1 MILWLDEDAFDI
13 EGATTERNIIV
24 GVAHFYACANLLT
37 SLRAMC
43 WYHDGAER
51 VLGSKSLGNE
61 LLWTSVNVLVVSPVV
76 QRFNNCMC
84 YEQIIKYLRFIE

>member
-13 EGATTERNIIV
+13 EEPTTEQNIV
-24 GVAHFYACANLLT
+24 GVAHFYACANLF

-61 LLWTSVNVLVVSPVV
+61 LFWTTINVLVVSPVV

>member
-1 MILWLDEDAFDI
+1 MHLISRSRLPNRILWVWHIFTHAQICQHYF
-13 EGATTERNIIV
+13 
-24 GVAHFYACANLLT
+24 

-61 LLWTSVNVLVVSPVV
+61 LFWTTVNVLVVSPVV